1 MLDTYYF
8 LVYNS
13 RVMNNYGYAE
23 LFTIYKSLLTDKQC
37 DIFSLHIE
45 CDLSLG
51 EISEI
56 KNVSRQAV
64 SDTISKTKEI
74 LSFYE
79 EKLHLYEKKRKLEDI
94 CNNLDNEELKSK
106 LLEILGE

>member
-1 MLDTYYF
+1 
-8 LVYNS
+8 
-13 RVMNNYGYAE
+13 MNNYGYAE
-23 LFTIYKSLLTDKQC
+23 LFSIYKSLLTDKQS

-79 EKLHLYEKKRKLEDI
+79 EKLHLYEKRRKLESI
-94 CNNLDNEELKSK
+94 CNNLDDIELKNQ
-106 LLEILGE
+106 LIEILGE

>member
-1 MLDTYYF
+1 MLDTFVF

-45 CDLSLG
+45 RDLSLG

-79 EKLHLYEKKRKLEDI
+79 EKLCLLKKRRELEEVA
-94 CNNLDNEELKSK
+94 NTLDNEDIKNQLLK
-106 LLEILGE
+106 ILGE

>member
-1 MLDTYYF
+1 M
-8 LVYNS
+8 
-13 RVMNNYGYAE
+13 
-23 LFTIYKSLLTDKQC
+23 LTDKQS

-79 EKLHLYEKKRKLEDI
+79 EKLRLYEKRRKLESI
-94 CNNLDNEELKSK
+94 CNNLDDIELKNQ
-106 LLEILGE
+106 LIEILGE